1 MVIVNELIH
10 TYLCINYMENRKTIV
25 QKLKRQEIDIFQ
37 CAQRYYSVL
46 SAINDLSL
54 TEREIQLIAFTA
66 VKGNISYKNIRD
78 EFCEKYKSSAPTIN
92 NLISKLKKLGVFV
105 KDGTKVKVNPQIGL
119 NFENNIVLQ
128 ITIVPNG

>member
-1 MVIVNELIH
+1 
-10 TYLCINYMENRKTIV
+10 MENRKTIV
-25 QKLKRQEIDIFQ
+25 QKLKREEIDIFQ

-46 SAINDLSL
+46 SAINDLYL
-54 TEREIQLIAFTA
+54 TEREIQLVAFTA
-66 VKGNISYKNIRD
+66 VKGNISYKNIRE
-78 EFCEKYKSSAPTIN
+78 EFCQKYKSSAPTIN

-128 ITIVPNG
+128 ITITPNG

>member
-1 MVIVNELIH
+1 
-10 TYLCINYMENRKTIV
+10 MENRKTIV
-25 QKLKRQEIDIFQ
+25 QKLKRQEEDVFQ

-54 TEREIQLIAFTA
+54 TQREIQLVAFTA

-128 ITIVPNG
+128 ITITPNG

>member
-1 MVIVNELIH
+1 
-10 TYLCINYMENRKTIV
+10 MENRKTIV
-25 QKLKRQEIDIFQ
+25 QKLKRQEVDTYK

-46 SAINDLSL
+46 SAINDLFL
-54 TEREIQLIAFTA
+54 TEREIQLVAFTA

-78 EFCEKYKSSAPTIN
+78 EFCEKYRSSAPTIN

-105 KDGTKVKVNPQIGL
+105 KDGSKVKVNPQISL

-128 ITIVPNG
+128 ITINPSENG